1 MKFHSPEPK
10 LRFRSTNLDF
20 TAIESKFSE
29 GPEVSLI
36 PRAVSHQQVFSIS
49 AIPQN
54 MLSFSLILPH
64 FSNWFFNILVVE
76 ESFSTFS
83 LFSLFPRPSS
93 LLLRVFSPGFPFCP
107 FYLFNFVSSLFSLF
121 PVSFLYLI
129 HLLFIYLFILRR
141 V

>member
-1 MKFHSPEPK
+1 MKFHSPESK

-20 TAIESKFSE
+20 TAIESEFSE

-83 LFSLFPRPSS
+83 LFSLSKAFLFTPKSI
-93 LLLRVFSPGFPFCP
+93 SPGFPFCP
-107 FYLFNFVSSLFSLF
+107 FYLFNFVSSLFPLF

-129 HLLFIYLFILRR
+129 HLLFIYLS
-141 V
+141 